1 MKKTL
6 CFLGIMLVF
15 AFAATITLLAQDER
29 GTTLETATVIETGQ
43 VSDDLDGSD
52 YKFKAGP
59 GKITFTFEVE
69 AAETNAGATFDV
81 YDTRSRPLLSSI
93 LLQGVDKGSERA
105 VKSIK
110 LTRPQDVVIRVKGI
124 RYGDKGGVGNYSIAL
139 DGAVVK
145 TDKAPVEFKEDKP
158 AEKLPDNKPN

>member
-1 MKKTL
+1 
-6 CFLGIMLVF
+6 MLVLLS
-15 AFAATITLLAQDER
+15 AAAITLLAQDER

-43 VSDDLDGSD
+43 VSDDLDGSETTYY
-52 YKFKAGP
+52 YKIKAGP

-69 AAETNAGATFDV
+69 AADTNAGATFDV

-105 VKSIK
+105 VKTIR
-110 LTRPQDVVIRVKGI
+110 LTKPQDVVIRVKGI
-124 RYGDKGGVGNYSIAL
+124 RYGDNGGVGNYSITL

-158 AEKLPDNKPN
+158 TEKLPDNKPN